1 MTDIDRLTR
10 LKLSRRQFL
19 EGAALAGS
27 AAGLSTLGLTPAF
40 AQEPA
45 KPVEIIVRA
54 WGGVWVDALK
64 AGVSDPFTKATGIAV
79 RHDLTED
86 NEIQPKVWAAV
97 EQGRVPPININWDT
111 TINATKSALRGVTE
125 DLSDLSNLATVLPVA
140 KPEGLTGVPLVN
152 VYAYVYVLAY
162 RDEAFPGGAPT
173 SWNDLLDPKFK
184 GRVALYNDGIGM
196 HAPAVIAGGGTF
208 ADIPGNMQPAWD
220 YFTKLKAQTP
230 LLGEDPDFT
239 AWFQKGEIDV
249 ACTIS
254 SNAREARTNGIP
266 VSWTVPKEG
275 ATLDT
280 DCLWIPKG
288 LPAADLYWTKEYV
301 NYAISQ
307 AGQQAWL
314 APLGL
319 PGVVPGLKPPEDLVG
334 DLSYPTTADDLAKL
348 LQVSPKIQVE
358 HQSEWFAKFKEIM
371 QG

>member
-1 MTDIDRLTR
+1 MTGINQIARY
-10 LKLSRRQFL
+10 KLSRRRFL
-19 EGAALAGS
+19 EGATAAGS
-27 AAGLSTLGLTPAF
+27 VAGISTLGLGQAWADEQPKPA
-40 AQEPA
+40 
-45 KPVEIIVRA
+45 EIVVRA
-54 WGGVWVDALK
+54 WGGVWVESLK
-64 AGVSDPFTKATGIAV
+64 AGVSDPFTQMTGIAV

-97 EQGRVPPININWDT
+97 DQGRVPPININWDT

-125 DLSDLSNLATVLPVA
+125 DLSDLPNLANVLPVA
-140 KPEGLTGVPLVN
+140 KPEGLEGVPLVN

-162 RDEAFPGGAPT
+162 RNEAFPSGAPT
-173 SWNDLLDPKFK
+173 SWNDLLDPRFK

-196 HAPAVIAGGGTF
+196 HAPAVVAGGGKL
-208 ADIPGNMQPAWD
+208 ADIPANMQPAWD
-220 YFTKLKAQTP
+220 YFSKLKAQNP

-254 SNAREARTNGIP
+254 SNAREAKKNGIP
-266 VSWTVPKEG
+266 VAWTVPKEG

-288 LPAADLYWTKEYV
+288 LPAADLYWTKQYV
-301 NYAISQ
+301 NYAIGQ

-314 APLGL
+314 GPLGL
-319 PGVVPGLKPPEDLVG
+319 PGVVPGLTPPEDLVG
-334 DLSYPTTADDLAKL
+334 DLSYPTTSDDLAKL